1 LPETTFRG
9 DLKAMTDTTQGAD
22 ALDENALFTEAV
34 EADTLAKFENPP
46 ALSPEKPVPA
56 APEAKTELKPEAK
69 VEAKDD
75 APVPPGRLREEA
87 DARRRAER
95 ERDDLRAQM
104 ALLARQAPP
113 QQQAGKQPAGID
125 LFENPSGF
133 VQQELKPYLEQIQS
147 SFQNQREAM
156 SLDFALQRHG
166 EEKVGS
172 ARQALEQGMSRG
184 DPQAWG
190 TYQRA
195 MGSHDPYGVI
205 VKWHQDGETLRSVG
219 TDLDA
224 YRKRIL
230 EEALADPE
238 YRARAIEAAKSQAAA
253 TGQHVARPAAVVKPV
268 VASPSLGNI
277 GAGGGDA
284 QVVEPSDADL
294 FRAATQAKRR

>member
-1 LPETTFRG
+1 
-9 DLKAMTDTTQGAD
+9 MTDTTQGAD
-22 ALDENALFTEAV
+22 ALDENALFNAAV
-34 EADTLAKFENPP
+34 AAETLDKFENPP
-46 ALSPEKPVPA
+46 TVKEPDKPVA
-56 APEAKTELKPEAK
+56 LAPDGKTEPKPELKPEAK
-69 VEAKDD
+69 TDD
-75 APVPPGRLREEA
+75 TAPVPPGRLREEA
-87 DARRRAER
+87 EARRRAER

-104 ALLARQAPP
+104 QLLARQAPP
-113 QQQAGKQPAGID
+113 QQQRELPKGID

-133 VQQELKPYLEQIQS
+133 VQQELKPYLENIHTQ
-147 SFQNQREAM
+147 FQMQREAM

-166 EEKVGS
+166 EEKVGF
-172 ARQALEQGMSRG
+172 ARQALEQGMQRG
-184 DPQAWG
+184 DPHAWS

-205 VKWHQDGETLRSVG
+205 VKWHQDGETLRNIG
-219 TDLDA
+219 GDLDG

-238 YRARAIEAAKSQAAA
+238 YRARVIEAAKGQAAA
-253 TGQHVARPAAVVKPV
+253 NGQHVARPVKPA

-284 QVVEPSDADL
+284 QVVEPSDAEL

>member
-1 LPETTFRG
+1 
-9 DLKAMTDTTQGAD
+9 MTDVTQGAD
-22 ALDENALFTEAV
+22 ALDENALFNAAV
-34 EADTLAKFENPP
+34 EAETLDKFENPP
-46 ALSPEKPVPA
+46 PVKEPDKPA
-56 APEAKTELKPEAK
+56 ALAPDGKTEPKPELKPEAK
-69 VEAKDD
+69 TDD
-75 APVPPGRLREEA
+75 NAPVPPGRLREEA
-87 DARRRAER
+87 EARRRAER

-104 ALLARQAPP
+104 QLLARQAPP
-113 QQQAGKQPAGID
+113 QQQREQPKGID

-133 VQQELKPYLEQIQS
+133 VQQELKPYLENIHTQ
-147 SFQNQREAM
+147 FQMQREAM

-172 ARQALEQGMSRG
+172 ARQALEQGMQRG
-184 DPQAWG
+184 DPHAWS

-205 VKWHQDGETLRSVG
+205 VKWHQDGETLRNIG
-219 TDLDA
+219 GDLDG

-238 YRARAIEAAKSQAAA
+238 YRARVIEAAKGQAAA
-253 TGQHVARPAAVVKPV
+253 TGQHVARPVKPA

-284 QVVEPSDADL
+284 QTVEPSDAEL